1 MNPDMSTIFQ
11 VHSLTPAQKKQAAA
25 FIQSYK
31 YTQLTSQQQ
40 LSIAVFGDKQSGK
53 TTCALD
59 LVQCPFTELP
69 PSPCSSVIQTVVQT
83 MNHQT
88 LCLTLHD
95 STEFILASTVL
106 LLINAVKPESAVYLK
121 QFISQLHESQLVFI
135 LINKCDQCSKE
146 QFIQAVNS
154 ALDLQQLIHS
164 KNNVQLLPTMLK
176 DNFSQPQLLNI
187 ISLSIQ
193 NMRYQNAKAEL
204 LRSQKEFHSNLQLN
218 EKLFTERLNGSLEK
232 RGLPVIKPVTSHPQ
246 SENGTITINSGISS
260 SNNSGT
266 ITTHPE
272 KENGNVYIQSERENG
287 RKFKQLV
294 EVENE
299 FQAVADEEEVEKNI
313 VGLGD
318 APQFGFNAQ
327 NSFNINQFV
336 QNNNIILNDNQV
348 KQDFQIE
355 TEVEQVVEKKNVFMI
370 QNEENEQIEQIK
382 QEEEI
387 KPIEEEI
394 IITIPKLDDDFTIE
408 AHELQQIQV
417 IEPVE
422 EEKAEEQQEV
432 VNVPKKKNNNK
443 NKRK

>member
-69 PSPCSSVIQTVVQT
+69 PSLCSSVIQTVVQT
-83 MNHQT
+83 LNHQT
-88 LCLTLHD
+88 LCLTVHD
-95 STEFILASTVL
+95 STEFILANTVL
-106 LLINAVKPESAVYLK
+106 LLINAMKPESAVYLK

-154 ALDLQQLIHS
+154 ALDLQHLIQS

-187 ISLSIQ
+187 ISLSVQ

-232 RGLPVIKPVTSHPQ
+232 RGLPIIKPVTSHPQ
-246 SENGTITINSGISS
+246 SENGTVIINSGISS
-260 SNNSGT
+260 SGT

-272 KENGNVYIQSERENG
+272 KENGNSYVQNNERENG

-299 FQAVADEEEVEKNI
+299 FKVVADEEEVEKNI

-327 NSFNINQFV
+327 SSFNINPNQIIINN
-336 QNNNIILNDNQV
+336 QNNNQIQIIQNDNQNNKNV
-348 KQDFQIE
+348 FQIE
-355 TEVEQVVEKKNVFMI
+355 TEVEQVVEKKSVFMI
-370 QNEENEQIEQIK
+370 QNDEQIN
-382 QEEEI
+382 EEI
-387 KPIEEEI
+387 KPVEEEVT
-394 IITIPKLDDDFTIE
+394 ITIPKLDEDFTIE

-417 IEPVE
+417 EPVE
-422 EEKAEEQQEV
+422 EEKVEEQQEV
-432 VNVPKKKNNNK
+432 VNTPKKKNNNK